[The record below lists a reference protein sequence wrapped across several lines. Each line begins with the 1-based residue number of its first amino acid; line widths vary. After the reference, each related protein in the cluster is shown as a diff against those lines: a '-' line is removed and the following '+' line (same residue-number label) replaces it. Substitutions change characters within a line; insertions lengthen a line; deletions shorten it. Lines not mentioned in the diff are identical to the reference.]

1 MGGDTITMVAAQS
14 KRADD
19 SLTAGGCPFCWHY
32 HHHHHHQASL
42 DIIRHP
48 SVLDDERETLIE
60 VVVTKPDDTVNV
72 ILFHMQS
79 VDLVTHV
86 ETPNE

>member
-1 MGGDTITMVAAQS
+1 M
-14 KRADD
+14 
-19 SLTAGGCPFCWHY
+19 TAGGCPFCWHY

-79 VDLVTHV
+79 ADLVTHV

>member
-1 MGGDTITMVAAQS
+1 M
-14 KRADD
+14 
-19 SLTAGGCPFCWHY
+19 
-32 HHHHHHQASL
+32 
-42 DIIRHP
+42 
-48 SVLDDERETLIE
+48 LDDERETLIE